1 MQAQLLTQTNNFSV
15 PQNFTGIVNSGSD
28 ACASLAVSG
37 NATIGGSLNANS
49 KLYLGSKI
57 SIESDGNLNLG
68 ACASIVSTTLDA
80 RFQAQMDATTV
91 QKNRIDTI
99 LSGADMSSDSL
110 KEVFDFA
117 TAVKNLE
124 IADVSSLLVKSELL
138 KINQR
143 TVCLVEP
150 CSDIIADS
158 SLPIRMHLTDSYKG
172 WWIEKLDDSNSKVNL
187 YFPVPTGLKVGDI
200 NSLYFKAKLLR
211 VSCPFITV
219 YTAID
224 NLTPNAS
231 SWYKSKR
238 TFDSDNFFSTVV
250 ANTRYMAHVCLRP
263 SVFVASDAIAVVKEL
278 GRSPVVSSSAGSF
291 LDNENVFLIAC
302 STNSGDKGLNGP
314 CLILGE
320 FGIVSKSDH
329 VVYQC
334 SSGVTV
340 ANNAATALAS
350 SNVNAA
356 NALSASNIASANAL
370 SASNIASANALSASN
385 AIADARSSVIE
396 SQLESLYQFF
406 LNTSRNVVPHR

>member
-1 MQAQLLTQTNNFSV
+1 MSSFTILPYSEPYTQEAQDALNMQNAFLAQTNNFSV
-15 PQNFTGIVNSGSD
+15 PQNF
-28 ACASLAVSG
+28 AALAVSG
-37 NATIGGSLNANS
+37 NATIAGSLNANS

-80 RFQAQMDATTV
+80 RFQAQTDATTV
-91 QKNRIDTI
+91 QKDRIDTI
-99 LSGADMSSDSL
+99 LSGSDMSSDTL

-117 TAVKNLE
+117 TAVKSLE
-124 IADVSSLLVKSELL
+124 ITDVSSLLVKSELL
-138 KINQR
+138 RINQR
-143 TVCLVEP
+143 TVCEVEP

-158 SLPIRMHLTDSYKG
+158 SLAIKMHLTDSYKG

-238 TFDSDNFFSTVV
+238 TFDSDNFFSTIVP
-250 ANTRYMAHVCLRP
+250 NTRYMAHVCLKP
-263 SVFVASDAIAVVKEL
+263 SVFVASASTSVVKEL
-278 GRSPVVSSSAGSF
+278 MQSPISSSSAGAFS
-291 LDNENVFLIAC
+291 DNENVFLIAC
-302 STNSGDKGLNGP
+302 STNSSDKGLNGP

-320 FGIVSKSDH
+320 FGIVSKSAH

-334 SSGVTV
+334 SSSVIV

-350 SNVNAA
+350 SNVINA
-356 NALSASNIASANAL
+356 NALASSIAVAET
-370 SASNIASANALSASN
+370 
-385 AIADARSSVIE
+385 RSSVIE

-406 LNTSRNVVPHR
+406 LNTSRNVAPHR

>member
-1 MQAQLLTQTNNFSV
+1 MSSFTISPLINPTFQVQDQVNQAVQFLAQTNDFSV

-68 ACASIVSTTLDA
+68 ACASIVSATLDA
-80 RFQAQMDATTV
+80 RFQAQMDATTL
-91 QKNRIDTI
+91 QKDRIDTI
-99 LSGADMSSDSL
+99 LSGADLTSDTL
-110 KEVFDFA
+110 KEVLDFA
-117 TAVKNLE
+117 NAVKTLE
-124 IADVSSLLVKSELL
+124 VADVSSLLVKSEVL

-143 TVCLVEP
+143 TVSLVEP

-158 SLPIRMHLTDSYKG
+158 SLAIRMHLTDSYKG
-172 WWIEKLDDSNSKVNL
+172 WWIEKNDESNSKVNL
-187 YFPVPTGLKVGDI
+187 YFPVPIGLKVGDI

-238 TFDSDNFFSTVV
+238 TFDSDNFFPTIVP
-250 ANTRYMAHVCLRP
+250 NTRYMAHVCLRP
-263 SVFVASDAIAVVKEL
+263 SVFVASDSIAVVKEL
-278 GRSPVVSSSAGSF
+278 RQSPVSSSSAGAF

-302 STNSGDKGLNGP
+302 STNSSDKLLNGP

-320 FGIVSKSDH
+320 FGIVSKSAH

-340 ANNAATALAS
+340 ANT
-350 SNVNAA
+350 AA
-356 NALSASNIASANAL
+356 NALATAT
-370 SASNIASANALSASN
+370 
-385 AIADARSSVIE
+385 AIADTRSSVIE
-396 SQLESLYQFF
+396 SQLESLYQFL
-406 LNTSRNVVPHR
+406 LNTSRNVAPRR

>member
-1 MQAQLLTQTNNFSV
+1 MSFTIMPLINPPFQAQDQVNQADQILAQTTNLNV
-15 PQNFTGIVNSGSD
+15 PQN
-28 ACASLAVSG
+28 
-37 NATIGGSLNANS
+37 S
-49 KLYLGSKI
+49 KIYLGSKI

-68 ACASIVSTTLDA
+68 ASASIVSSTLDA
-80 RFQAQMDATTV
+80 RFQAQSDATIV
-91 QKNRIDTI
+91 QKDRIDAI
-99 LSGADMSSDSL
+99 LSGADLSSDTL

-124 IADVSSLLVKSELL
+124 ITDVSSLVVKTELL

-143 TVCLVEP
+143 TVCMVEP

-172 WWIEKLDDSNSKVNL
+172 WWIEKNDDSNSKVNL
-187 YFPVPTGLKVGDI
+187 YFPVPIGLKVGDI

-238 TFDSDNFFSTVV
+238 TFDSDNFFATIVP
-250 ANTRYMAHVCLRP
+250 NTRYMAHVCIRP
-263 SVFVASDAIAVVKEL
+263 SVFVASASVAVVKEL
-278 GRSPVVSSSAGSF
+278 LQSPVPSSSAGAF

-302 STNSGDKGLNGP
+302 STNSSDKGVNGP

-320 FGIVSKSDH
+320 FGIVTKSAH
-329 VVYQC
+329 VAYQC
-334 SSGVTV
+334 SSGVTI
-340 ANNAATALAS
+340 ANSAADALAKSNVIAANALAS
-350 SNVNAA
+350 SNAF
-356 NALSASNIASANAL
+356 
-370 SASNIASANALSASN
+370 
-385 AIADARSSVIE
+385 ADNRSSVIE
-396 SQLESLYQFF
+396 SQLESLYQFL
-406 LNTSRNVVPHR
+406 LNTSRDVAPRR